1 MKEENGGDNL
11 AVGWQL
17 PDGSLERPIAGNRL
31 SPITVETLSTS
42 STSALTTEDTTLS
55 FDKATVYPNPFKDV
69 VTLDLGTEEIKLQEV
84 VVLNQAGK
92 VVYKEENLKLE
103 NNKLVINLGDAGLN
117 SGLYFLRYTDTS
129 GKSTTMKLLKD

>member
-1 MKEENGGDNL
+1 
-11 AVGWQL
+11 
-17 PDGSLERPIAGNRL
+17 
-31 SPITVETLSTS
+31 
-42 STSALTTEDTTLS
+42 LTTEDTTLS